1 VRGNARRIAI
11 TSVVCGVLLAAAGL
25 PALADIMI
33 DLGRG
38 PVTVHVPS
46 SYDSEVPAPLVFLL
60 HGHSGTGAATE
71 SYFQLLPQ
79 SEEYGFLYLYPDGTV
94 NQIGNRFWNA
104 TDACCNF
111 FGSEVDDV
119 GYLMALVDEIRAQ
132 LNVDSRR
139 IFFFGYSN
147 GGFMSHRM
155 ACEHPETIAAI
166 ASLGGVT
173 YLDPSDCSPASP
185 VHVLQIHGTADA
197 VILFNGSSLVIPY
210 PGAVETV
217 EQWAG
222 FNGCASIGILTPPAL
237 DLDAGIPGDET
248 NVYRYDTDCD
258 PDGSAELWEIAG
270 GSHSPI
276 LSENFSRLVV
286 EFLLAHPKS
295 PLGAVE
301 DEWSATRVTRAPVLL
316 PATPNPFNPT
326 TQLRCRLSEASLVT
340 LTIHDVAGRVVRN
353 LVSGEEW
360 AAGDHELAWDG
371 RGKSGEPLAPGVYF
385 VSLKAGLQ
393 ATVQKVVLVR

>member
-1 VRGNARRIAI
+1 MRGNVRRMTI
-11 TSVVCGVLLAAAGL
+11 TSGICGVLFAAAAL
-25 PALADIMI
+25 PALADIAI

-46 SYDSEVPAPLVFLL
+46 SYDADVPAPLVFLL
-60 HGHSGTGAATE
+60 HGYSATGAEKEAH
-71 SYFQLLPQ
+71 YQFLPL

-94 NQIGNRFWNA
+94 DFFGNHFWNA

-111 FGSEVDDV
+111 FGSGVDDV
-119 GYLMALVDEIRAQ
+119 GYLMALIDEIRAQ

-139 IFFFGYSN
+139 IFFIGHSN
-147 GGFMSHRM
+147 GGFMSYRM

-166 ASLGGVT
+166 ASLAGAT
-173 YLDPSDCSPASP
+173 YLDPADCSPASP
-185 VHVLQIHGTADA
+185 VHVLQVHGTADA
-197 VILFNGSSLVIPY
+197 VIRFNGGSWAAPY

-222 FNGCASIGILTPPAL
+222 FNGCANIGVLTPPAL

-258 PDGSAELWEIAG
+258 PDGSAELWEIVG
-270 GSHSPI
+270 GAHSPT

-295 PLGAVE
+295 PLAAVE
-301 DEWSATRVTRAPVLL
+301 DSGGPARVATSPVLF

-326 TQLRCRLSEASLVT
+326 TQLRCRLGEASLVT
-340 LTIHDVAGRVVRN
+340 LTIHDVAGRVVRS
-353 LVSGEEW
+353 LVSGEKW

-385 VSLKAGLQ
+385 VSLKAGLH